1 MVNYNNGKIYKI
13 EPNCEHEEEEIY
25 IGSTTKE
32 YLSQR
37 MEKHRS
43 SYKYWKEG
51 KCGKTNS
58 FILFEKYGVENCNI
72 ILLEYINAQS
82 KDELTAKEAEYIK
95 NYKCINKFLPFQ
107 TNEERKDKKQT
118 YLLQNKDKV
127 QKIKKEYYEKNK
139 DKIKEYRENNKDKMQ
154 EYNKEYREKNK
165 DKMQEYDK
173 EYREKNKDKIKE
185 YGEEYREKNKDKIQK
200 IKKEYSKEYR
210 EKNKDKIKEQKS
222 QKDNCPHCDV
232 LMLKRC
238 IGRHIKRK
246 HLN

>member
-1 MVNYNNGKIYKI
+1 MVNYSNGKIYKI

-25 IGSTTKE
+25 IGSTTKQ

-95 NYKCINKFLPFQ
+95 NYKCINKLLPFQ
-107 TNEERKDKKQT
+107 TNEERK
-118 YLLQNKDKV
+118 
-127 QKIKKEYYEKNK
+127 EKNK
-139 DKIKEYRENNKDKMQ
+139 DKNKTYRLQ
-154 EYNKEYREKNK
+154 
-165 DKMQEYDK
+165 
-173 EYREKNKDKIKE
+173 
-185 YGEEYREKNKDKIQK
+185 NKDKIQK
-200 IKKEYSKEYR
+200 IKKEYYQDNKDKFKEYY
-210 EKNKDKIKEQKS
+210 ENNKDKNKDKINTPYICDICNGRYTHNHRAKHFKS
-222 QKDNCPHCDV
+222 
-232 LMLKRC
+232 LK
-238 IGRHIKRK
+238 HQTE
-246 HLN
+246 LNNND

>member
-1 MVNYNNGKIYKI
+1 MVNYSNGKIYKI

-25 IGSTTKE
+25 IGSTTKQ

-95 NYKCINKFLPFQ
+95 NYKCINKFLPFR
-107 TNEERKDKKQT
+107 TNEERKE
-118 YLLQNKDKV
+118 Y
-127 QKIKKEYYEKNK
+127 IKEYYEDNKNK
-139 DKIKEYRENNKDKMQ
+139 INAMRKIPY
-154 EYNKEYREKNK
+154 
-165 DKMQEYDK
+165 
-173 EYREKNKDKIKE
+173 I
-185 YGEEYREKNKDKIQK
+185 
-200 IKKEYSKEYR
+200 
-210 EKNKDKIKEQKS
+210 
-222 QKDNCPHCDV
+222 CDV
-232 LMLKRC
+232 C
-238 IGRHIKRK
+238 NGRYTHTNRAQHFKSIK
-246 HLN
+246 HQTALNNND

>member
-1 MVNYNNGKIYKI
+1 MVNYSNGKIYKI

-95 NYKCINKFLPFQ
+95 NYKCINKLLPFQ
-107 TNEERKDKKQT
+107 TNEERK
-118 YLLQNKDKV
+118 
-127 QKIKKEYYEKNK
+127 EKNK
-139 DKIKEYRENNKDKMQ
+139 DKNKTYRLQ
-154 EYNKEYREKNK
+154 
-165 DKMQEYDK
+165 
-173 EYREKNKDKIKE
+173 
-185 YGEEYREKNKDKIQK
+185 NKDKIQK
-200 IKKEYSKEYR
+200 IKKEYYQDNKDKFKEYYENNKDNIKEYR

-238 IGRHIKRK
+238 IERHIKRK

>member
-43 SYKYWKEG
+43 NYKYWKEG
-51 KCGKTNS
+51 KCRKTNS

-95 NYKCINKFLPFQ
+95 NYKCINKFIPFR
-107 TNEERKDKKQT
+107 TNEERKDK
-118 YLLQNKDKV
+118 
-127 QKIKKEYYEKNK
+127 IKEYY
-139 DKIKEYRENNKDKMQ
+139 ENNKDKF
-154 EYNKEYREKNK
+154 KEYYQ
-165 DKMQEYDK
+165 D
-173 EYREKNKDKIKE
+173 
-185 YGEEYREKNKDKIQK
+185 NKDKIQK
-200 IKKEYSKEYR
+200 IKKIYYEN
-210 EKNKDKIKEQKS
+210 NKDKINAIKNTPYICDICNGRYTYAHRTEHFKS
-222 QKDNCPHCDV
+222 IKHQTALNNDN
-232 LMLKRC
+232 
-238 IGRHIKRK
+238 
-246 HLN
+246 

>member
-1 MVNYNNGKIYKI
+1 MVNYSNGKIYKI

-25 IGSTTKE
+25 IGSTTKQ

-95 NYKCINKFLPFQ
+95 NYKCINKYLPFQ
-107 TNEERKDKKQT
+107 TNEERKEKNKDKNKT
-118 YLLQNKDKV
+118 YRLQNKDK
-127 QKIKKEYYEKNK
+127 IH
-139 DKIKEYRENNKDKMQ
+139 
-154 EYNKEYREKNK
+154 EYNKEYYQKVRKPLH
-165 DKMQEYDK
+165 
-173 EYREKNKDKIKE
+173 KITRCK
-185 YGEEYREKNKDKIQK
+185 Y
-200 IKKEYSKEYR
+200 YSKEYVA
-210 EKNKDKIKEQKS
+210 DKTIMKI
-222 QKDNCPHCDV
+222 V
-232 LMLKRC
+232 LKKRC
-238 IGRHIKRK
+238 IHSSYKNFAKKSENVVGPKK
-246 HLN
+246 SAQ

>member
-1 MVNYNNGKIYKI
+1 MVNYSNGKIYKI

-95 NYKCINKFLPFQ
+95 NYKCINKYLPFQ
-107 TNEERKDKKQT
+107 TNEERK
-118 YLLQNKDKV
+118 
-127 QKIKKEYYEKNK
+127 EKNK
-139 DKIKEYRENNKDKMQ
+139 DKNKTYRLQ
-154 EYNKEYREKNK
+154 
-165 DKMQEYDK
+165 
-173 EYREKNKDKIKE
+173 
-185 YGEEYREKNKDKIQK
+185 NKDKIQK
-200 IKKEYSKEYR
+200 IKKEYYQDNKDKIKEYY
-210 EKNKDKIKEQKS
+210 EKNKDKIQKNS
-222 QKDNCPHCDV
+222 KNYYEKNKDKINTHYICDV
-232 LMLKRC
+232 CNGRYTHTHRAEHFKSLK
-238 IGRHIKRK
+238 HQTA
-246 HLN
+246 LNNND

>member
-25 IGSTTKE
+25 IGSTTKQ

-95 NYKCINKFLPFQ
+95 NYKCINKLLPFQ
-107 TNEERKDKKQT
+107 TNEERKEKNKDKNKT
-118 YLLQNKDKV
+118 YRLQNKDK
-127 QKIKKEYYEKNK
+127 IH
-139 DKIKEYRENNKDKMQ
+139 
-154 EYNKEYREKNK
+154 EYNKEYY
-165 DKMQEYDK
+165 Q
-173 EYREKNKDKIKE
+173 
-185 YGEEYREKNKDKIQK
+185 
-200 IKKEYSKEYR
+200 
-210 EKNKDKIKEQKS
+210 
-222 QKDNCPHCDV
+222 DN
-232 LMLKRC
+232 
-238 IGRHIKRK
+238 
-246 HLN
+246 

>member
-1 MVNYNNGKIYKI
+1 MVNYSNGKIYKI

-25 IGSTTKE
+25 IGSTTKQ

-95 NYKCINKFLPFQ
+95 NYKCINKLLPFQ
-107 TNEERKDKKQT
+107 KNEERK
-118 YLLQNKDKV
+118 
-127 QKIKKEYYEKNK
+127 EKNK
-139 DKIKEYRENNKDKMQ
+139 G
-154 EYNKEYREKNK
+154 KNK
-165 DKMQEYDK
+165 T
-173 EYREKNKDKIKE
+173 YRLQ
-185 YGEEYREKNKDKIQK
+185 NKDKIQK
-200 IKKEYSKEYR
+200 IKKEYYQDNKDKFKEYY
-210 EKNKDKIKEQKS
+210 ENNKDKNKDKINTPYICDICNGTYTYSHKSRHFNS
-222 QKDNCPHCDV
+222 QKHQTA
-232 LMLKRC
+232 
-238 IGRHIKRK
+238 
-246 HLN
+246 LNNNND

>member
-43 SYKYWKEG
+43 NYKYWKEG
-51 KCGKTNS
+51 KYRKTNS

-95 NYKCINKFLPFQ
+95 NYKCINKFIPFR
-107 TNEERKDKKQT
+107 TNEERKDK
-118 YLLQNKDKV
+118 
-127 QKIKKEYYEKNK
+127 IKEYY
-139 DKIKEYRENNKDKMQ
+139 ENNKDKF
-154 EYNKEYREKNK
+154 KEYYQ
-165 DKMQEYDK
+165 D
-173 EYREKNKDKIKE
+173 
-185 YGEEYREKNKDKIQK
+185 NKDKIQK
-200 IKKEYSKEYR
+200 IKKIYYEN
-210 EKNKDKIKEQKS
+210 NKDKINAIKNTPYICDICNGRYTYAHRTEHFKS
-222 QKDNCPHCDV
+222 
-232 LMLKRC
+232 
-238 IGRHIKRK
+238 IK
-246 HLN
+246 HQTALNNND